1 MKNVTIKEL
10 EDLATKIRI
19 NSIEAIR
26 KVGAGHIG
34 GSLSIVELL
43 AVLYGKQMVYD
54 PENPQWEKRDRL
66 VLSKGHAG
74 PAWYSAL
81 SLASFQKHGYGH

>member
-34 GSLSIVELL
+34 VRYQLL
-43 AVLYGKQMVYD
+43 NY
-54 PENPQWEKRDRL
+54 
-66 VLSKGHAG
+66 
-74 PAWYSAL
+74 
-81 SLASFQKHGYGH
+81 

>member
-26 KVGAGHIG
+26 KVGQGHIG
-34 GSLSIVELL
+34 VRYQLL
-43 AVLYGKQMVYD
+43 NY
-54 PENPQWEKRDRL
+54 
-66 VLSKGHAG
+66 
-74 PAWYSAL
+74 
-81 SLASFQKHGYGH
+81 

>member
-43 AVLYGKQMVYD
+43 AVLYGSKWFMI
-54 PENPQWEKRDRL
+54 PKI
-66 VLSKGHAG
+66 LSGKSVTA
-74 PAWYSAL
+74 
-81 SLASFQKHGYGH
+81 